1 MNIKK
6 VMICGGTHGNELS
19 GVYAVKHWMEHP
31 DKLKGHITSA
41 KLDFLLVNQASIDA
55 RVRYLDEDLNR
66 QFDLQKLVKN
76 AASNELN
83 KEQALAQT
91 LNTRFGPKT
100 SPQLDFIIDIHNTTS
115 AMGPTLIVLDND
127 DFTRNLARF
136 VKQAMPE
143 ANILVEDHIAYR
155 EHPYFCTLAK
165 RSVMVEVGPQAQGA
179 LRAKAYQQTLALT
192 EHILRY
198 IELVNCNDPP
208 TLSEV
213 EAFRLTNEVAYP
225 VTESGERAAMIHPSL
240 DGQDFKLLEKGMPC
254 FIDFQGNDILWQD
267 ERCYPHF
274 IGEAA
279 YDGLGLAFASA
290 NLCKF

>member
-66 QFDLQKLVKN
+66 QFDLQKL
-76 AASNELN
+76 
-83 KEQALAQT
+83 
-91 LNTRFGPKT
+91 
-100 SPQLDFIIDIHNTTS
+100 IDIHNTTS

-165 RSVMVEVGPQAQGA
+165 RSVMVEVGPQAQG
-179 LRAKAYQQTLALT
+179 
-192 EHILRY
+192 
-198 IELVNCNDPP
+198 
-208 TLSEV
+208 
-213 EAFRLTNEVAYP
+213 
-225 VTESGERAAMIHPSL
+225 
-240 DGQDFKLLEKGMPC
+240 
-254 FIDFQGNDILWQD
+254 
-267 ERCYPHF
+267 RCYPHF